1 MPTAIRWQ
9 RISLEYFKLP
19 QGSTNYEAGVR
30 RDSDEAARVQT
41 LRGLA
46 CLLVATFH
54 TVGSSSSSGLHVP
67 DESYYR
73 QFFNLIVHG
82 PMPLFAFVSGLVY
95 AYRPVRPGDE
105 LAFSLAKLRR
115 LGVPLIAASTL
126 LYLVHFAMH
135 HQVPPLGQM
144 WTIYIFPYWH
154 LWFTQALLLVFA
166 AIVLLESIAAL
177 ATFPR
182 FMLAL
187 ALSAVVYS
195 YGPFEQHNILGIHN
209 ATYLLPFF
217 LAGIGAHRF
226 RDLLLPRR
234 VLLAILLC
242 FLVSQGYHTYVVLT
256 HVLPPIVPVEN
267 RPLLHLVIGLSA
279 SLCALQLTPSVRLM
293 QKIGGSSYVIY
304 LYHPLFIAA
313 ALLAGGARGPLPT
326 SLLFVFGSVAGIAG
340 PMLMERAARRIPLG
354 RLLLEGQ
361 SLSSVNRTDRGRA
374 PRQGSR
380 RPVPEP
386 VG

>member
-1 MPTAIRWQ
+1 MSTAIRWQ
-9 RISLEYFKLP
+9 RISLENFRVP
-19 QGSTNYEAGVR
+19 QGSSNSVPEVR

-46 CLLVATFH
+46 CLLVVTFH
-54 TVGSSSSSGLHVP
+54 TVGSSSSSGLHVR

-95 AYRPVRPGDE
+95 AYRPVRSGDE
-105 LAFSLAKLRR
+105 LEFSLAKLRR

-126 LYLVHFAMH
+126 LYFLHFAMH
-135 HQVPPLGQM
+135 HQVPALGQM

-154 LWFTQALLLVFA
+154 LWFTQALLLVFLT
-166 AIVLLESIAAL
+166 IVLLETLGAL

-182 FMLAL
+182 FMLVL
-187 ALSAVVYS
+187 ALSAVLYS
-195 YGPFEQHNILGIHN
+195 YGPFEQHNVLGIHN

-217 LAGIGAHRF
+217 LAGLGAHRF
-226 RDLLLPRR
+226 RDLLQPRQ
-234 VLLAILLC
+234 VLAGTLLC

-279 SLCALQLTPSVRLM
+279 SLCALQLTPPVRLM
-293 QKIGGSSYVIY
+293 QAIGGSSYVIY

-313 ALLAGGARGPLPT
+313 ALVAGGAQGPIPT
-326 SLLFVFGSVAGIAG
+326 SLLFIAGSIAGIAG

-361 SLSSVNRTDRGRA
+361 ALSSGKRTDRAGST
-374 PRQGSR
+374 RQGSR